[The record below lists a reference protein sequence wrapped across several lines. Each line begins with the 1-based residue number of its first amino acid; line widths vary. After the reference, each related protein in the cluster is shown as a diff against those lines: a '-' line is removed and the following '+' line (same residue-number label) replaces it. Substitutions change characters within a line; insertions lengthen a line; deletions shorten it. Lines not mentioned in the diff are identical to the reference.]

1 MVSFLWYI
9 FSFPYTYMYILV
21 LPNVCRLSLL
31 LKVLELHTYFI
42 FQFEWRKL
50 ILNVRWNIDLKCIW
64 AYTLEICYPLR
75 KGSLFFLTIERT
87 LQVCIQLAD
96 PQGLNHLHEP
106 FPAALV
112 GPYGFCQCQCPGLNV
127 LGGSKR
133 HQEDSHLPHPWLR
146 TGNGGTQCWAPGGAL
161 RLSWFEGARLCC
173 RIPVPLRP
181 TLGFHFPFP
190 RSKGKRP
197 GEMSALFVAHLLHQ
211 RKNLFLKSLV

>member
-1 MVSFLWYI
+1 MKKINIKCSLEYWFKMHLSIYPGNLLPFAKRFT
-9 FSFPYTYMYILV
+9 FSF
-21 LPNVCRLSLL
+21 
-31 LKVLELHTYFI
+31 F
-42 FQFEWRKL
+42 
-50 ILNVRWNIDLKCIW
+50 
-64 AYTLEICYPLR
+64 
-75 KGSLFFLTIERT
+75 FFLTIEQT

-96 PQGLNHLHEP
+96 PQGLDHLHEP

-146 TGNGGTQCWAPGGAL
+146 PGNGGTQCWAPGGAL
-161 RLSWFEGARLCC
+161 RLSWFEGARLCS